1 MTLRRIAAE
10 LWTLGT
16 LVACSIPGGWRT
28 LDEVLA
34 EDKLY
39 HFGAFLVYALL
50 WRSVGART
58 RMVLATGLA
67 FALFIE
73 VWQLFFIEGRY
84 ADPWDMAADVLGLGL
99 GLLIAGWISARKKK
113 REQR

>member
-16 LVACSIPGGWRT
+16 LVACSIPGGWRR
-28 LDEVLA
+28 LDEVCA

-39 HFGAFLVYALL
+39 HFVAFFVYALL
-50 WRSVGART
+50 WRAVGVRT
-58 RMVLATGLA
+58 RTVLATGLA

-73 VWQLFFIEGRY
+73 VWQLLFIEGRY
-84 ADPWDMAADVLGLGL
+84 ADPLDLLADVLGLGA
-99 GLLIAGWISARKKK
+99 GLLLAGWIAARKKK